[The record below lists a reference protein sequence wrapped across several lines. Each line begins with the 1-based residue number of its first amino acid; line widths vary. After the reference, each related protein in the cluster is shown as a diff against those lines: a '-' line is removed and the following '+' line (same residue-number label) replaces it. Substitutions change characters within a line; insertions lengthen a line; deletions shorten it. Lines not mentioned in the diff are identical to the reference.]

1 MDLGSGGSWLATR
14 RPSARRVISKGW
26 LTPPTWRKCICEQP
40 PRPAIPNMRA
50 PLNAQDPVR
59 RMAAVL
65 VTSAVRAAAPPG
77 VDPGEFGLALVEDSC
92 DLVAELELVAPAV
105 AVSHEAEHE
114 LGRRAVEECAW
125 PGTAVL
131 RLAPAA
137 RAGLGLVGQTLRS
150 PAALG
155 PGQGGVLAADAP
167 GRPPP
172 LV

>member
-65 VTSAVRAAAPPG
+65 VTPAVPAAAPPR
-77 VDPGEFGLALVEDSC
+77 VDPSEVGPAPVEDSC
-92 DLVAELELVAPAV
+92 DLVARLELVAPAV
-105 AVSHEAEHE
+105 PVGPQAAP
-114 LGRRAVEECAW
+114 RR
-125 PGTAVL
+125 
-131 RLAPAA
+131 
-137 RAGLGLVGQTLRS
+137 
-150 PAALG
+150 
-155 PGQGGVLAADAP
+155 
-167 GRPPP
+167 
-172 LV
+172 